1 MKRIFT
7 LILTVLAVIVLV
19 LVSQVSAFALS
30 KRLWGQTSEGTAA
43 AISQNDWN
51 TSTYVLVTRSDYF
64 TDALAGVSLAY
75 KFFDHSSQ
83 KEDAPAPILL
93 TERTRLSPE
102 TKAEIE
108 RLQAKIVIIL
118 GGPGAIPPE
127 VENELRKIPGVGE
140 VQRIWAENSAGTA
153 RDIFERMRIYSDFI
167 GSPRPDTAVIATLVN
182 FQDALAASSPAA
194 ANNMPILLTEPDSVP
209 AETLQA
215 LSDGQIKKIIIV
227 GGEAV
232 VSKSVENDLK
242 NRGYSVIA
250 RLWGQTEYD
259 TAIAVANANQH
270 FNFDYTTAYIARG
283 DWFTDALAGGA
294 SASWM
299 LYEDSQNLLTA
310 PAPIILV
317 KTDGL
322 PEATKLWLTANK
334 SIIEDVFIL
343 GGVGAISNSVEA
355 SINGIVF

>member
-1 MKRIFT
+1 MKRIFR
-7 LILTVLAVIVLV
+7 LILTVFAVLV
-19 LVSQVSAFALS
+19 LILVSQVSALALS

-83 KEDAPAPILL
+83 VEDAPAPILL
-93 TERTRLSPE
+93 TERTRLSTE
-102 TKAEIE
+102 TKIEIQ
-108 RLQAKIVIIL
+108 RLQAKIIIIL
-118 GGPGAIPPE
+118 GGPGAITPE
-127 VENELRKIPGVGE
+127 VESELRQIQGVGE
-140 VQRIWAENSAGTA
+140 VQRIWAQNSAGTA

-167 GSPRPDTAVIATLVN
+167 GISRPDTAVIATLVN

-194 ANNMPILLTEPDSVP
+194 ANNMPILLTEPDSIP

-227 GGEAV
+227 GGEAG
-232 VSKSVENDLK
+232 VS
-242 NRGYSVIA
+242 A
-250 RLWGQTEYD
+250 W
-259 TAIAVANANQH
+259 
-270 FNFDYTTAYIARG
+270 
-283 DWFTDALAGGA
+283 
-294 SASWM
+294 WM

-322 PEATKLWLTANK
+322 PEATRLWLTANK

-343 GGVGAISNSVEA
+343 GGAGAISNSVEA